1 MTPDKPNNKIYEDAI
16 VLIAISIVLSYLIFS
31 IL

>member
-1 MTPDKPNNKIYEDAI
+1 MTPEKPNNKIYEDAI
-16 VLIAISIVLSYLIFS
+16 VLIALSIVLSYLIYA